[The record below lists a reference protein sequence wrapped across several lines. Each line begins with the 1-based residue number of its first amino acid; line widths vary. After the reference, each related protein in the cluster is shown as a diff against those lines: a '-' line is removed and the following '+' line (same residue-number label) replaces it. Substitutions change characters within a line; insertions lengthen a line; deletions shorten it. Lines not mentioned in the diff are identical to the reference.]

1 MRTDELYYQIFLNQ
15 PALLA
20 ELIPGLPADC
30 AFEYVAP
37 VVKESKFCL
46 DGLLM
51 PLTEDPS
58 PSSSSKPKCSPIE
71 PLARETRSI
80 VKIIL

>member
-1 MRTDELYYQIFLNQ
+1 MRTDKLYYQIFLNQ

-20 ELIPGLPADC
+20 ELIPGLPADY
-30 AFEYVAP
+30 AFEYVVP

-51 PLTEDPS
+51 PLKEDPS
-58 PSSSSKPKCSPIE
+58 RHLHRSPNA
-71 PLARETRSI
+71 ARLSPWPGRQGQS
-80 VKIIL
+80 LR